1 MCLSVRALT
10 GALLLFV
17 LHFISFMPLA
27 SFQSDRVDSVGA
39 GAPNFTRNA
48 CTTAS
53 ALTLGG
59 FGVMSVA
66 LTATVAPA
74 QTLAVCGIGGALAYA
89 GDRQAKGKSILPA
102 FKADVTADIK
112 AETVSAA

>member
-1 MCLSVRALT
+1 MSV
-10 GALLLFV
+10 F
-17 LHFISFMPLA
+17 S
-27 SFQSDRVDSVGA
+27 SSDSPSIDSVGA

-48 CTTAS
+48 CTAAS

-89 GDRQAKGKSILPA
+89 GKRQADGKSILPA
-102 FKADVTADIK
+102 FRAEVKADIQAEPAVT
-112 AETVSAA
+112 V

>member
-1 MCLSVRALT
+1 MVRE
-10 GALLLFV
+10 
-17 LHFISFMPLA
+17 S
-27 SFQSDRVDSVGA
+27 GA

-48 CTTAS
+48 YTAAS

-74 QTLAVCGIGGALAYA
+74 QTLAVCGVGGTLAYM
-89 GDRQAKGKSILPA
+89 GQR
-102 FKADVTADIK
+102 KADGKNLLPSLGSNSDKQQVVSDPVTA
-112 AETVSAA
+112 